1 MEFLSRRKIG
11 INSLSFKNLRRR
23 KLRSILTMLG
33 VVIGVTALVVLVGL
47 TTGMT
52 NYMKESTTNMMGDV
66 MIMNSTGGGNI
77 MSQPGSSFLSPEA
90 VNELKNMSQLY
101 NIKEEVQF
109 FTEFN
114 GTSIYIVGTKDR
126 SQIEINGTPG
136 VVISPVIEAM
146 GYQIGNKIT
155 IEDQEFTITG
165 TFSEGAMGMGVL
177 VLDSDKALPLND
189 NKPTSLTANTR
200 GDPEV
205 IKEEVE
211 NTVDGITVSTK
222 SDMSKQIDDMMSGLT
237 LFIGGIA
244 SIALMVGVI
253 SIINIMLVNVTERT
267 REIGVLKAIGF
278 TSREVLGSILL
289 EAALIGFI
297 GGVVGLIIAAILL
310 QIAIMLFGSQ
320 IGDIQLVQMLPVWL
334 IAGVLGGATALS
346 VLAGLYPAWRA
357 SRLNVVEALRNE

>member
-1 MEFLSRRKIG
+1 MG

-52 NYMKESTTNMMGDV
+52 NYMKESTNNMMGDV
-66 MIMNSTGGGNI
+66 MIMNSTGGGTI
-77 MSQPGSSFLSPEA
+77 MAQSGSSFLSPEA
-90 VNELKNMSQLY
+90 VNELKNMPRLY

-109 FTEFN
+109 MTEFS
-114 GTSIYIVGTKDR
+114 GTSIYIIGTNDW
-126 SQIEINGTPG
+126 SQIDINGSTG
-136 VVISPVIEAM
+136 VVVSSTLADM
-146 GYQIGNKIT
+146 GYNIGDKIT
-155 IEDQEFTITG
+155 IEGQEFTVTG
-165 TFSEGAMGMGVL
+165 TFSEGAMGMGV
-177 VLDSDKALPLND
+177 VILDSDKALPLND
-189 NKPTSLTANTR
+189 NKPTSITANTR

-205 IKEEVE
+205 IKDEIE
-211 NTVDGITVSTK
+211 NTVKGTTASTK
-222 SDMSKQIDDMMSGLT
+222 SDMTKQIDDMMSGLT

-244 SIALMVGVI
+244 SIALLVGVI

-297 GGVVGLIIAAILL
+297 GGLVGLIIAAILL
-310 QIAIMLFGSQ
+310 QIAIMVLGSQ

-334 IAGVLGGATALS
+334 ITGVLGGATGLS